1 MITDEEL
8 MEMNLEELKSLLE
21 RVKKQNETVR
31 AEIKEKQALINKIKR
46 QYVWLNKNR
55 NSLSYTKDIKVLNL
69 WSDNITNEKYNDEY
83 DNETKGYIKRYSKT
97 KQETEE

>member
-8 MEMNLEELKSLLE
+8 MEMTPEELKSLLE

-55 NSLSYTKDIKVLNL
+55 NLLSYTKDIKVLNL
-69 WSDNITNEKYNDEY
+69 WSDNVTNEKYNDEY
-83 DNETKGYIKRYSKT
+83 DYETKGYIKRYSKT